1 LSLLDALWHVLNFLA
16 PALVVPLVAT
26 LLAKLVWRKALRSR
40 QVVSLWWPA
49 SAASGAVLVVGLV
62 VFERDGKMATY
73 LALVL
78 ATAVVLWWR
87 GLRRT

>member
-1 LSLLDALWHVLNFLA
+1 VAQSLALS
-16 PALVVPLVAT
+16 PGGVP
-26 LLAKLVWRKALRSR
+26 
-40 QVVSLWWPA
+40 
-49 SAASGAVLVVGLV
+49 VVGLV